1 MSSTQTPEQ
10 SAWLRRVL
18 GVGPADSRGAAGA
31 AAPPAAAPPA
41 AASGAIYAKSRTA
54 WIATRAKVES
64 EITKLHGALSSAY
77 QGHKAAQTLETAFQ
91 TRVAAMLSELD
102 DSLAEK
108 LDEVNKATDASQ
120 RAKLV
125 QEARSVMQ
133 RYEAY
138 VAGEPLIAKLDAN
151 PFVPVAIEKTLTA
164 TLTALSK
171 VVR

>member
-1 MSSTQTPEQ
+1 MSATQTPEQ

-18 GVGPADSRGAAGA
+18 GVGPTESRGA
-31 AAPPAAAPPA
+31 AAPPAAG
-41 AASGAIYAKSRTA
+41 SGALYAKSRTA

-64 EITKLHGALSSAY
+64 EIAKLHGALSSAY
-77 QGHKAAQTLETAFQ
+77 QGHGAAQTLETAFQ

-120 RAKLV
+120 RAQLV

-171 VVR
+171 AVR